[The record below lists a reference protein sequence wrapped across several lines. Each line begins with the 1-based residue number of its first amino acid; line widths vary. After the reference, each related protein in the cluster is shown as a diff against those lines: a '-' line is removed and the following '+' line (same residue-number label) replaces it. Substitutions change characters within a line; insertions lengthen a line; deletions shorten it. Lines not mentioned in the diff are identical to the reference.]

1 MILCLSLLLC
11 GCGGQNRAMQTALE
25 LRAALLER
33 GCSFTAEIEAHP
45 ADGTAAFT
53 LTCEC
58 RPDGTTELEVRLPE
72 SVAGIEATVQPDGQN
87 VRFDDVGL
95 DFGLLADGQLAP
107 MAIPQLLYR
116 CWTREYIR
124 EAGKDEENFS
134 AVYLSG
140 YGDRE
145 LAVEQ
150 CMSTDGT
157 PLYADL
163 WFGIENVANVR
174 IRDFSLG
181 DREETE

>member
-1 MILCLSLLLC
+1 MILCLCLLC
-11 GCGGQNRAMQTALE
+11 GCGRQNRAMQTALE
-25 LRAALLER
+25 LRTALLER
-33 GCSFTAEIEAHP
+33 GCSFTAEIEAHL
-45 ADGTAAFT
+45 ADGTAEFT
-53 LTCEC
+53 LSCVCT
-58 RPDGTTELEVRLPE
+58 PDGTTELEVRLPE
-72 SVAGIEATVQPDGQN
+72 SVAGITAKVQPDGQN

-116 CWTREYIR
+116 CWTEEYIR
-124 EAGKDEENFS
+124 EAGKDKDSYS

-150 CMSTDGT
+150 WLSADGT

-163 WFGIENVANVR
+163 WFGIENAASVT

-181 DREETE
+181 DPTE

>member
-1 MILCLSLLLC
+1 
-11 GCGGQNRAMQTALE
+11 MQTALE
-25 LRAALLER
+25 LRTALLER
-33 GCSFTAEIEAHP
+33 GCSFTAEIEAHL

-53 LTCEC
+53 LACVC
-58 RPDGTTELEVRLPE
+58 RPDGETELEVRLPE
-72 SVAGIEATVQPDGQN
+72 SVAGITATVQPDGKN

-116 CWTREYIR
+116 CWTEEYIR
-124 EAGKDEENFS
+124 EAGKDKESCS

-140 YGDRE
+140 FGDRE

-150 CMSTDGT
+150 WLSSDGT

-163 WFGIENVANVR
+163 WFGIENAASVT

-181 DREETE
+181 EQTE